1 MPMPPTG
8 VATASASTEAAE
20 PLFRGVD
27 AGSEVDE
34 ASAGGIVLALMG
46 ELVSPTGPAR

>member
-1 MPMPPTG
+1 MPPTG
-8 VATASASTEAAE
+8 VAAASASTGAAE

-34 ASAGGIVLALMG
+34 ASVRGMALAQMG
-46 ELVSPTGPAR
+46 ELMSSTGPV

>member
-8 VATASASTEAAE
+8 VAAASASTEAAE
-20 PLFRGVD
+20 PLCRGVD

-34 ASAGGIVLALMG
+34 ASARGIALAPMG
-46 ELVSPTGPAR
+46 EIMSSTGPV